1 MKTIVSMICGCLI
14 VMFSHAQT
22 KLNITTDKTTSL
34 VFPFAIKHV
43 DRGTSSVLA
52 QQIKEAPEILLV
64 KAAAKDFTETNLSV
78 VTDDGSV
85 YAFTV
90 NYDSKPTVWVLYLP
104 VNRTATISSY
114 AHMLLDNGRT
124 VKKIK
129 DKKYNMQAGIRG
141 IYIKDNI
148 IYYQLYINNDGTV
161 DYDVDLLRFFI
172 KDKKRSKRTA
182 VQEVEQKPVY
192 ITGNYSKIKGNNYS
206 VFVVAL
212 EKFTIPDKKYL
223 AVQITE
229 KNGGRHFQL
238 RVNNK
243 AIMKSKVLP
252 DLK

>member
-1 MKTIVSMICGCLI
+1 MKRIMSMICGCLI
-14 VMFSHAQT
+14 AIISLAQT

-52 QQIKEAPEILLV
+52 QQVKEAPEILLV
-64 KAAAKDFTETNLSV
+64 KAALKDFTETNLSV

-90 NYDSKPTVWVLYLP
+90 NYDNKPAVWVHYLP

-114 AHMLLDNGRT
+114 ANMILDNERI

-192 ITGNYSKIKGNNYS
+192 ITGNHSKVKGNNYT
-206 VFVVAL
+206 VFIVAL

-229 KNGGRHFQL
+229 KNGGRHFL
-238 RVNNK
+238 LKVGNK
-243 AIMKSKVLP
+243 DIMKSKVLP

>member
-1 MKTIVSMICGCLI
+1 MKRLVSMICVCFAI
-14 VMFSHAQT
+14 VAAHAQT

-78 VTDDGSV
+78 VTEDGSV

-90 NYDSKPTVWVLYLP
+90 TYDNKPSVWVLYLP

-114 AHMLLDNGRT
+114 ANMILDNERI

-129 DKKYNMQAGIRG
+129 DKKYNMQAGLRG

-148 IYYQLYINNDGTV
+148 IYYQLYITNDGTV
-161 DYDVDLLRFFI
+161 DYDVTF
-172 KDKKRSKRTA
+172 
-182 VQEVEQKPVY
+182 
-192 ITGNYSKIKGNNYS
+192 S
-206 VFVVAL
+206 VFLL
-212 EKFTIPDKKYL
+212 EIRNEAKERQCRKWNRSLFIQQVTSVK
-223 AVQITE
+223 
-229 KNGGRHFQL
+229 
-238 RVNNK
+238 
-243 AIMKSKVLP
+243 
-252 DLK
+252 

>member
-1 MKTIVSMICGCLI
+1 MKKIVNVICVCFAVVLAQ
-14 VMFSHAQT
+14 AQT

-52 QQIKEAPEILLV
+52 QQIKEAPEILLI

-90 NYDSKPTVWVLYLP
+90 TYDNKPSVWVLYLP

-114 AHMLLDNGRT
+114 ANMILDNERT

-129 DKKYNMQAGIRG
+129 DKKYNLQAGVRG

-148 IYYQLYINNDGTV
+148 IYYQLYINNEATI
-161 DYDVDLLRFFI
+161 DYDVELLRFFI

-192 ITGNYSKIKGNNYS
+192 TTGNHNKVKGNS
-206 VFVVAL
+206 STIFLMAL

-223 AVQITE
+223 AIQITE
-229 KNGGRHFQL
+229 KNGGRHFLL
-238 RVNNK
+238 RITNK
-243 AIMKSKVLP
+243 NIMKSKVLP

>member
-1 MKTIVSMICGCLI
+1 MKRIVSMICGCLV
-14 VMFSHAQT
+14 VMFSLAQT

-43 DRGTSSVLA
+43 DRGTSSILA
-52 QQIKEAPEILLV
+52 QQVKEAPEILLV
-64 KAAAKDFTETNLSV
+64 KAALKDFTETNLSV

-90 NYDSKPTVWVLYLP
+90 NYDAKPAVWVHYLP

-114 AHMLLDNGRT
+114 ANMILDNERI

-148 IYYQLYINNDGTV
+148 IYYQLYIKNDGTV

-192 ITGNYSKIKGNNYS
+192 ITGNHSKVKGNSNTA
-206 VFVVAL
+206 FVVAL

-229 KNGGRHFQL
+229 KNGGRHFLL

-243 AIMKSKVLP
+243 DIMKSMVLP

>member
-1 MKTIVSMICGCLI
+1 MKRIVSMICGCLI
-14 VMFSHAQT
+14 VMFSLAQT

-43 DRGTSSVLA
+43 DRGTNSVLA
-52 QQIKEAPEILLV
+52 KQVKEAPEILLV
-64 KAAAKDFTETNLSV
+64 KAAEKDFTETNLSV

-90 NYDSKPTVWVLYLP
+90 IYNSKPAVWVIYLP

-114 AHMLLDNGRT
+114 ANMILDNERII
-124 VKKIK
+124 KKIK
-129 DKKYNMQAGIRG
+129 DNKYNMQAGIRG

-148 IYYQLYINNDGTV
+148 IYYQLYIKNDGTI
-161 DYDVDLLRFFI
+161 DYDVDLLRFYI

-182 VQEVEQKPVY
+182 VQEVEQRPVY
-192 ITGNYSKIKGNNYS
+192 TVGNSSKIKGKS
-206 VFVVAL
+206 KTFFVVAL

-229 KNGGRHFQL
+229 KNGGRHFIL
-238 RVNNK
+238 RVSNK
-243 AIMKSKVLP
+243 NIMKAKMLP